1 MSELI
6 MKNPIFIVLF
16 MNTVFS
22 GVLAFSNLY
31 INIFLWNQGASLSTI
46 GVYNASVFVS
56 VFIGTM
62 IGAYTMRWMNSR
74 MTFVLSSSFLLAVFG
89 LLISK
94 EENVI
99 GYIIILGTLYGTAVG
114 LYYSGFNL
122 YSILLTN
129 PENRQLF
136 MGMEQGMN
144 RITAVLTPLIFS
156 YLILYYDYNETFRL
170 IFVMLIIQVIISLFT
185 PKYKS
190 NFNISSLR
198 YKDIWKE
205 YKAVLVSIVAFG
217 FFQSIIQL
225 ASSILLFQYVQKE
238 TIVGW
243 LNTLFAIT
251 GILTLVFI
259 SRPRLVKSRMKVT
272 YVGAI
277 LATVMTIFLFFPS
290 FSTLI
295 IFNVLAAIAL
305 PLIWIPVSVIHYTKI
320 KELACESEVDCDIG
334 LTAHYL
340 LIREFMLN
348 VGRTSFYLFLIMGL
362 DFTQGYHYIPIFLFS
377 LVIPLVIYI
386 CNKGLFRE
394 LG

>member
-1 MSELI
+1 MKITQNSREMSELI

-170 IFVMLIIQVIISLFT
+170 IFVMLGTV
-185 PKYKS
+185 
-190 NFNISSLR
+190 NIF
-198 YKDIWKE
+198 
-205 YKAVLVSIVAFG
+205 V
-217 FFQSIIQL
+217 
-225 ASSILLFQYVQKE
+225 
-238 TIVGW
+238 
-243 LNTLFAIT
+243 
-251 GILTLVFI
+251 
-259 SRPRLVKSRMKVT
+259 
-272 YVGAI
+272 
-277 LATVMTIFLFFPS
+277 
-290 FSTLI
+290 
-295 IFNVLAAIAL
+295 
-305 PLIWIPVSVIHYTKI
+305 
-320 KELACESEVDCDIG
+320 
-334 LTAHYL
+334 
-340 LIREFMLN
+340 
-348 VGRTSFYLFLIMGL
+348 
-362 DFTQGYHYIPIFLFS
+362 
-377 LVIPLVIYI
+377 
-386 CNKGLFRE
+386 
-394 LG
+394 

>member
-1 MSELI
+1 

-22 GVLAFSNLY
+22 SVLAFSNLY
-31 INIFLWNQGASLSTI
+31 INIFLWNQGGSLTTI
-46 GVYNASVFVS
+46 GVYNTSIFVS
-56 VFIGTM
+56 LFIGTI

-74 MTFVLSSSFLLAVFG
+74 MTFILSSLFLLAVFG
-89 LLISK
+89 LLISQ
-94 EENVI
+94 EEAVI
-99 GYIIILGTLYGTAVG
+99 EYIIILGILYGTALG

-136 MGMEQGMN
+136 MGMEQILN
-144 RITAVLTPLIFS
+144 RITAVLTPLLFS
-156 YLILYYDYNETFRL
+156 YLIVFYDYNDTFRL
-170 IFVMLIIQVIISLFT
+170 LFVMLIFQVIISLFT

-205 YKAVLVSIVAFG
+205 YRAVLISIMAFG

-238 TIVGW
+238 TVVGW
-243 LNTLFAIT
+243 LNTLFAII
-251 GILTLVFI
+251 GIVTLIVI
-259 SRPRLVKSRMKVT
+259 SRPRLAKNRMRVA
-272 YVGAI
+272 YVGSI
-277 LATVMTIFLFFPS
+277 LATVMTIFLFVPNFA
-290 FSTLI
+290 TLI
-295 IFNVLAAIAL
+295 SFNVLAAIAL

-320 KELACESEVDCDIG
+320 KELACESEMDCDIG

-340 LIREFMLN
+340 LIREFMLS
-348 VGRTSFYLFLIMGL
+348 VGRTAFYLLLIMGL
-362 DFTQGYHYIPIFLFS
+362 DFTKGYHYIPIFLFS
-377 LVIPLVIYI
+377 LIIPLTIYI

-394 LG
+394 LS

>member
-1 MSELI
+1 

-22 GVLAFSNLY
+22 SVLAFSNLY
-31 INIFLWNQGASLSTI
+31 INIFLWNQGGSLTTI
-46 GVYNASVFVS
+46 GVYNASIFISLFV
-56 VFIGTM
+56 GTI
-62 IGAYTMRWMNSR
+62 IGAYTMRWINSR
-74 MTFVLSSSFLLAVFG
+74 MTFILSSLFLLAVFG
-89 LLISK
+89 LLISQ
-94 EENVI
+94 EEAVME
-99 GYIIILGTLYGTAVG
+99 YTIILGSLYGTALG

-136 MGMEQGMN
+136 MGMEQIMN
-144 RITAVLTPLIFS
+144 RITAVLTPLLFS
-156 YLILYYDYNETFRL
+156 YLILFYDYNETFRL
-170 IFVMLIIQVIISLFT
+170 IFVMLIFQVIISLFT

-198 YKDIWKE
+198 YKDIWRE
-205 YKAVLVSIVAFG
+205 YRAVLISIMAFG
-217 FFQSIIQL
+217 FFQSMIQL

-238 TIVGW
+238 TVVGW
-243 LNTLFAIT
+243 LNTLFAII
-251 GILTLVFI
+251 GIVTLIII
-259 SRPRLVKSRMKVT
+259 SRPRLAKNRMKVA

-277 LATVMTIFLFFPS
+277 LATVMTILLFLPNLV
-290 FSTLI
+290 TLI
-295 IFNVLAAIAL
+295 GFNILAAIAL

-320 KELACESEVDCDIG
+320 KELSCESEVDCDIG

-340 LIREFMLN
+340 LIREFMLS
-348 VGRTSFYLFLIMGL
+348 VGRTAFYLLLIMGL
-362 DFTQGYHYIPIFLFS
+362 DFTKGYHYIPIFLFS
-377 LVIPLVIYI
+377 LIIPLTIYI